1 MKKRKLIFITGAL
14 LAGGMFVLLQ
24 NSFYHSYSQE
34 EMRGI
39 VYEKSSDKEK
49 KYIEEVSDKDKGEL
63 TVFYGIYLL

>member
-49 KYIEEVSDKDKGEL
+49 NI
-63 TVFYGIYLL
+63 

>member
-49 KYIEEVSDKDKGEL
+49 KYIEEVCCL
-63 TVFYGIYLL
+63 AN